1 MKILLSFVAI
11 LVSLC
16 FISGCHNT
24 TRSVLE
30 QADSLATTAPLTS
43 LNLLD
48 SVDPKGL
55 SRHDRALYSLIYVKA
70 TDKAYI
76 THTSDSV
83 VNIAYDYFVHNDEN
97 PLRQTEAHYYRGRVN
112 ADLGNF
118 PIALISFN
126 DALRILDGSFSSTD
140 IRALRLK
147 GAILSQQG
155 QLLRTLRIHNEAFS
169 FFLKAV
175 EVDSLLADSIN
186 IVYDLLDASFCKIML
201 HDYDS
206 SQILID
212 KARPYTKSLS
222 ANMLSHL
229 NGEQCRLWVHQGKE
243 DRAAEIISQAIA
255 MTDTSDNQSIQAL
268 AIKIFDRTNQ
278 RDSALKYSR
287 ILMTRPRSMHQ
298 LPAVRTLAENA
309 LISHDM
315 DSAVFYYSQL
325 SSIAIENLDIPT
337 KALNLSGYMFYK
349 QMLTELDNARLQSS
363 NDTLL
368 IWILILFLIAALAV
382 SVALVML
389 YHRSHRRQI
398 EAETIAGL
406 QHVVMTH
413 GDSDTHPAETNE
425 DPRTIL
431 VNTLLDRLEGMGTKS
446 ACGDSRQIDSDVVR
460 QLIAMADSGESIQPD
475 SQLWAALEKDI
486 HRISP
491 HFKTNLALLLGNLS
505 DNDYHTA
512 MLIRAGMT
520 PTEIATLFARTKGT
534 ISRNRQRMC
543 ERIFDRKLSNTM
555 FDNIIR
561 TL

>member
-1 MKILLSFVAI
+1 MRILLSFIALFISV
-11 LVSLC
+11 C
-16 FISGCHNT
+16 FFSGCHNNT
-24 TRSVLE
+24 GQTLTY
-30 QADSLATTAPLTS
+30 ADSLTLSDPLAS
-43 LNLLD
+43 IRILD
-48 SVDPKGL
+48 SLGSSGL
-55 SRHDRALYSLIYVKA
+55 SKHDRARYALIYVKA

-76 THTSDSV
+76 PHTSDSII
-83 VNIAYDYFVHNDEN
+83 NIAYDYFTNRADD
-97 PLRQTEAHYYRGRVN
+97 PWLQAEAHYYRGRVS
-112 ADLGNF
+112 ADQHNY
-118 PIALISFN
+118 PIALVSFN
-126 DALRILDGSFSSTD
+126 DALRIIDKNFTSTD

-155 QLLRTLRIHNEAFS
+155 QLLRALRIHNEALP

-186 IVYDLLDASFCKIML
+186 VVYDLLDASFCKIML

-222 ANMLSHL
+222 ADMLSHL
-229 NGEQCRLWVHQGKE
+229 NGDQCRLWVHQGKE
-243 DRAAEIISQAIA
+243 DRAAEIISQTVA

-268 AIKIFDRTNQ
+268 AIKIFNRTNQ

-287 ILMTRPRSMHQ
+287 ILMARPRSLHQ

-309 LISHDM
+309 LLSHDM
-315 DSAVFYYSQL
+315 DSAVSYYSQMC
-325 SSIAIENLDIPT
+325 SIVIDNFDIQT
-337 KALNLSGYMFYK
+337 NALNLSGSMFYK
-349 QMLTELDNARLQSS
+349 QMLTEVENTRLQSR

-368 IWILILFLIAALAV
+368 IWVLILSLIATLAV

-398 EAETIAGL
+398 EAETIADL

-431 VNTLLDRLEGMGTKS
+431 VKTLLDRLEGMGTKS
-446 ACGDSRQIDSDVVR
+446 ACGDCRQIDSEVVR

-475 SQLWAALEKDI
+475 SQLWGALEKDI
-486 HRISP
+486 LRISP

-520 PTEIATLFARTKGT
+520 PTEIATLFARAKGT

-543 ERIFDRKLSNTM
+543 ERIFAMKLSNTM